1 VGLLNCFLAAFPKG
15 DKMNVARKLSAI
27 LLLVLLCLYFGQAFA
42 APKDANDQEQTEED
56 ATKGSK
62 DVDEAVQY
70 PMDAVQR
77 AVKIGMQTYG
87 FDIKKDKA
95 DYLEG
100 TRSRH
105 VGVVV
110 GSGGEKVTVQLSPE
124 SGGTRV
130 KIETGK
136 GFVGRLGKKNWSTP
150 IFNEALKALKGA

>member
-1 VGLLNCFLAAFPKG
+1 
-15 DKMNVARKLSAI
+15 MNVARKLSAI
-27 LLLVLLCLYFGQAFA
+27 LLLALLCLYFGQAVA
-42 APKDANDQEQTEED
+42 APQDASQQKQTDED
-56 ATKGSK
+56 ATKDSK
-62 DVDEAVQY
+62 DIDEVIQY

-77 AVKIGMQTYG
+77 AVKAGMQTYG
-87 FDIKKDKA
+87 FDIKKEKA

-110 GSGGEKVTVQLSPE
+110 GSGGEKVTVKLSPE

-150 IFNEALKALKGA
+150 IFNEALKVLKGA

>member
-1 VGLLNCFLAAFPKG
+1 
-15 DKMNVARKLSAI
+15 MNVARKLPVI
-27 LLLVLLCLYFGQAFA
+27 LLLMLLCLYFGQAVA
-42 APKDANDQEQTEED
+42 APNDANEQKQTEED
-56 ATKGSK
+56 AAKGSK
-62 DVDEAVQY
+62 DVDEVIQY

-77 AVKIGMQTYG
+77 AVKVGMQTYG
-87 FDIKKDKA
+87 FDIKEEKP

-110 GSGGEKVTVQLSPE
+110 GSGGEKVTVKLSPE

-136 GFVGRLGKKNWSTP
+136 GFVGRAGKKNWSTP
-150 IFNEALKALKGA
+150 IFKEALKVLKGA

>member
-1 VGLLNCFLAAFPKG
+1 
-15 DKMNVARKLSAI
+15 MNVTSKLPAI
-27 LLLVLLCLYFGQAFA
+27 LLLMLLCLYFGQAVA
-42 APKDANDQEQTEED
+42 APNDNDQKQTEED

-62 DVDEAVQY
+62 DVNEVIQY

-77 AVKIGMQTYG
+77 AVKVGMQTCG
-87 FDIKKDKA
+87 FDIKKEKP

-110 GSGGEKVTVQLSPE
+110 GSGGEKVTINLSPE

-136 GFVGRLGKKNWSTP
+136 GFVGRMGKKNWSTP
-150 IFNEALKALKGA
+150 IFKEALKVLKGA

>member
-1 VGLLNCFLAAFPKG
+1 
-15 DKMNVARKLSAI
+15 MNAPRKLSAI
-27 LLLVLLCLYFGQAFA
+27 LLLMVLCLYFGQAVA
-42 APKDANDQEQTEED
+42 APKDDNGQKQTEED

-62 DVDEAVQY
+62 DVDEVIQY

-87 FDIKKDKA
+87 FDIKQEKP

-110 GSGGEKVTVQLSPE
+110 GSGGEKVTVKLSPE

-130 KIETGK
+130 KIDTGK
-136 GFVGRLGKKNWSTP
+136 GFVGRMGKKNWSTP
-150 IFNEALKALKGA
+150 IFNETLKVLKGV

>member
-1 VGLLNCFLAAFPKG
+1 
-15 DKMNVARKLSAI
+15 MNVARKLPVI
-27 LLLVLLCLYFGQAFA
+27 LMLMVMCLYFGQAVA
-42 APKDANDQEQTEED
+42 APNDGDEQKQTDEN

-62 DVDEAVQY
+62 DVDEVIQY

-77 AVKIGMQTYG
+77 AVKVGMHTYG
-87 FDIKKDKA
+87 FDIKEEKP

-110 GSGGEKVTVQLSPE
+110 GSGGEKVTVKLSPE

-136 GFVGRLGKKNWSTP
+136 GFVGRAGKKNWSTP
-150 IFNEALKALKGA
+150 IFKEALKVLKGA

>member
-1 VGLLNCFLAAFPKG
+1 
-15 DKMNVARKLSAI
+15 MNVARKLSAI
-27 LLLVLLCLYFGQAFA
+27 LLLVLLCLYFGQAVG
-42 APKDANDQEQTEED
+42 APKDANEQEQTEED

-62 DVDEAVQY
+62 DVDEVVQY

-87 FDIKKDKA
+87 FDIKKEEA

-110 GSGGEKVTVQLSPE
+110 GSGGEKVTVKLSPE

-136 GFVGRLGKKNWSTP
+136 GFVGRAGKKNWSTP

>member
-1 VGLLNCFLAAFPKG
+1 
-15 DKMNVARKLSAI
+15 MNVTRKLPAI
-27 LLLVLLCLYFGQAFA
+27 LLLMLLCLYFGQAVA
-42 APKDANDQEQTEED
+42 APNDNDQKQTEED

-62 DVDEAVQY
+62 DVNEVIQY

-77 AVKIGMQTYG
+77 AVKVGMQTCG
-87 FDIKKDKA
+87 FDIKKEKP

-124 SGGTRV
+124 SGGIRV

-136 GFVGRLGKKNWSTP
+136 GFVGRMGKKNWSTP
-150 IFNEALKALKGA
+150 IFKEALKALKGA

>member
-1 VGLLNCFLAAFPKG
+1 
-15 DKMNVARKLSAI
+15 MNVVHKLSAI
-27 LLLVLLCLYFGQAFA
+27 LLLVLLCLYFGQAVA
-42 APKDANDQEQTEED
+42 AQEDAKEQKQTEED

-62 DVDEAVQY
+62 DVDEVVQY

-77 AVKIGMQTYG
+77 AVKLGMQPYG

-95 DYLEG
+95 DYLDG

-150 IFNEALKALKGA
+150 IFKEALKTLKGA

>member
-1 VGLLNCFLAAFPKG
+1 
-15 DKMNVARKLSAI
+15 MNVVHKLSAI
-27 LLLVLLCLYFGQAFA
+27 LLLVLLCSYFGQAVA
-42 APKDANDQEQTEED
+42 APEDAKEQKQTEED

-62 DVDEAVQY
+62 DVDEVVQY

-87 FDIKKDKA
+87 FDIKKEKA

-136 GFVGRLGKKNWSTP
+136 GFVGRMGKRELVHADFQRS
-150 IFNEALKALKGA
+150 AKGTQRSLRRGHRERS

>member
-1 VGLLNCFLAAFPKG
+1 
-15 DKMNVARKLSAI
+15 MNVTSKLPAI
-27 LLLVLLCLYFGQAFA
+27 LLLMLLCLYFGQAVA
-42 APKDANDQEQTEED
+42 APNDNDQKQTEED

-62 DVDEAVQY
+62 DVNEVIQY

-77 AVKIGMQTYG
+77 AVKVGMQTCG
-87 FDIKKDKA
+87 FDIKKEKP

-110 GSGGEKVTVQLSPE
+110 GSGGEKVTINLSPE

-136 GFVGRLGKKNWSTP
+136 GFVGRMGKKNWSTP
-150 IFNEALKALKGA
+150 IFKEALKALKGA

>member
-1 VGLLNCFLAAFPKG
+1 LNRFLAAFAKG
-15 DKMNVARKLSAI
+15 DKMNVPRKLPAI
-27 LLLVLLCLYFGQAFA
+27 LLLVLLCLYFGHAVA
-42 APKDANDQEQTEED
+42 APTDASDQKQTEEE

-62 DVDEAVQY
+62 DVNEVIQY

-77 AVKIGMQTYG
+77 AMKIGMQTYG
-87 FDIKKDKA
+87 FDIKKEKP

-110 GSGGEKVTVQLSPE
+110 GSGGEKATINLSPE

-136 GFVGRLGKKNWSTP
+136 GFVGRMGKKNWSTP
-150 IFNEALKALKGA
+150 IFKEGLKVLKGA

>member
-1 VGLLNCFLAAFPKG
+1 
-15 DKMNVARKLSAI
+15 MNVARKLSVT
-27 LLLVLLCLYFGQAFA
+27 LLLVVVCLYFGQAVA
-42 APKDANDQEQTEED
+42 APQDANAQKQTEED

-62 DVDEAVQY
+62 DVDEVVQY

-77 AVKIGMQTYG
+77 AVKLGMQPYG

-95 DYLEG
+95 DYLDG

-150 IFNEALKALKGA
+150 IFKEALKTLKGA